1 VTRAQ
6 RTALVGALLV
16 ASVSEA
22 AAPPAEVR
30 QCLTQRLHGQQSA
43 AQKCFT
49 ALTRAASPYLRAE
62 GAWGLADYDT
72 ANAEF
77 RAAVA
82 QSDGSAL
89 YRTRWGELLHER
101 FNNVDAAGLFNEALQ
116 RDPKDAQAMLDL
128 ARVSAD
134 GFDND
139 AVSWAQKAL
148 AVDPQLAAA
157 HELLANLAMEDN
169 QPDLAAKEADQAL
182 ALDPQALDAMAI
194 HAVIEI
200 LADRSNAV
208 GTGGGDQREL
218 VTVIPPQGAVQQF
231 LIGQDG
237 QPAGGDA
244 WWAKIH
250 SINPAYGPGYAIAA
264 NHLILNRRYQDGV
277 AMYRKALAL
286 SPDLWSARSELGIN
300 LMRLGQDEEA
310 RQQLAQCYQN
320 GYRNDATV
328 NSLRLLDTLKD
339 FATFTDA
346 TTILKF
352 NRKESE
358 LLYPYFHDVLTQAID
373 VYQTK
378 YHMKLDGPVQVE
390 VYPDHE
396 DFAVRTLGMPGLGA
410 LGVTFGQV
418 VAMDSP
424 SGRKPGEFHWAST
437 LRHEMSHVFILKAT
451 RHRVPRWFTEGLA
464 VHEETEASPEWGDS
478 ITPDIIVALRK
489 HLLLPVAELDRGF
502 IHPTYENQVLVSY
515 FEGGRIC
522 DYIQAHWG
530 QQKLLDL
537 VQQFAIPRSTPEAIR
552 TVLGMEPEA
561 FDKQFQAWVYQDTA
575 ALVAGFDDWHKQLE
589 ALVAASR
596 AKHYDEV
603 LAHADAVIALYPDYV
618 YDGNAYQQLAE
629 AAQAQGKAPVAISAL
644 ARYVQHRGRD
654 PAALEQLAKLQQE
667 AGDQPAAIA
676 TLQKINL
683 IDPVF
688 DTDSHRHL
696 GDLLMDSRDFGA
708 ARREFG
714 AVLALHPLDKAQA
727 NYDLA
732 RACHAA
738 GDARCAMD
746 AVLAALEIAPD
757 FRPAQKLLLELN
769 GQ

>member
-1 VTRAQ
+1 VTGAPQAVVRSLVPLGI
-6 RTALVGALLV
+6 ALGALSA
-16 ASVSEA
+16 ASVSRA
-22 AAPPAEVR
+22 AEPPAEVR
-30 QCLTQRLHGQQSA
+30 QCLQQRLHGQEA
-43 AQKCFT
+43 GAQKCFMG
-49 ALTRAASPYLRAE
+49 LTRATSPYLRAE
-62 GAWGLADYDT
+62 GAWGLEDYAA
-72 ANAEF
+72 ANNEF

-82 QSDGSAL
+82 QADGTAL

-101 FNNVDAAGLFNEALQ
+101 FNNVDAAALFNEALQ
-116 RDPKDAQAMLDL
+116 RDPKDAQAMLGL

-134 GFDND
+134 GFDNH
-139 AVSWAQKAL
+139 AL
-148 AVDPQLAAA
+148 TWTKMALGVDPNMAPA
-157 HELLANLAMEDN
+157 HELLADLALQDD
-169 QPDLAAKEADQAL
+169 QPDLAIKEADAALASDPQSLDAL
-182 ALDPQALDAMAI
+182 AL

-200 LADRSNAV
+200 LADRSP
-208 GTGGGDQREL
+208 DQ
-218 VTVIPPQGAVQQF
+218 
-231 LIGQDG
+231 
-237 QPAGGDA
+237 
-244 WWAKIH
+244 WWARLH
-250 SINPAYGPGYAIAA
+250 GINPVYGAGYALAA
-264 NHLILNRRYQDGV
+264 QHLILNRRYQDGV
-277 AMYRKALAL
+277 AMYRKALEL
-286 SPDLWSARSELGIN
+286 SPRLWPARSELGIN

-310 RQQLAQCYQN
+310 RQQLTQCYQN

-346 TTILKF
+346 TTILKLH
-352 NRKESE
+352 RKESE
-358 LLYPYFHDVLTQAID
+358 LLYPYFHDVLVQAIEA
-373 VYQTK
+373 YQTK
-378 YHMKLDGPVQVE
+378 YHMTLEGPVQVE

-464 VHEETEASPEWGDS
+464 VHEESEASPEWGDS
-478 ITPDIIVALRK
+478 ITPDIIVALRDHK
-489 HLLLPVAELDRGF
+489 LLPVAELDRGF
-502 IHPTYENQVLVSY
+502 IHPQYDTQVLVSY
-515 FEGGRIC
+515 FQAGRIC

-552 TVLGMEPEA
+552 TVLGMEPTA
-561 FDKQFQAWVYQDTA
+561 FDTQFQAWVYQDTA
-575 ALVAGFDDWHKQLE
+575 SLVSGFDAWHKQLA
-589 ALVAASR
+589 ALVSAAR

-603 LAHADAVIALYPDYV
+603 VANADAVIALYPDYV
-618 YDGNAYQQLAE
+618 FDGNAYQLLAE
-629 AAQAQGKAPVAISAL
+629 AALASGKAPIAMSAL
-644 ARYVQHRGRD
+644 QRYVQHRGRD
-654 PAALEQLAKLQQE
+654 PASLEQLAKLQQE
-667 AGDQPAAIA
+667 AGDKPAAIA

-688 DTDSHRHL
+688 DSDSHRHL
-696 GDLLMDSRDFGA
+696 GDLLMESKDFSG

-714 AVLALHPLDKAQA
+714 AVLAMHPLDKAQSQ
-727 NYDLA
+727 YDLA

-738 GDARCAMD
+738 ADADCAMN
-746 AVLAALEIAPD
+746 AVLAALEVAPD

>member
-1 VTRAQ
+1 VTLAL
-6 RTALVGALLV
+6 RTALPLAALLV
-16 ASVSEA
+16 ASLSQA

-30 QCLTQRLHGQQSA
+30 QCLSQRLHGQQAA
-43 AQKCFT
+43 AQKCFA
-49 ALTRAASPYLRAE
+49 ALTGAATPYLRAE

-72 ANAEF
+72 ANTEF

-82 QSDGSAL
+82 QTDGSAL

-101 FNNVDAAGLFNEALQ
+101 FNDGDAADLFKEALQ
-116 RDPKDAQAMLDL
+116 RDPKDAQAMLGL

-134 GFDND
+134 GFDD
-139 AVSWAQKAL
+139 EAVSWAQKAL

-157 HELLANLAMEDN
+157 HALLANLAMEDN
-169 QPDLAAKEADQAL
+169 QPELAAKEADRAL
-182 ALDPQALDAMAI
+182 ILDAQALDAMAI

-200 LADRSNAV
+200 LADRTA
-208 GTGGGDQREL
+208 DE
-218 VTVIPPQGAVQQF
+218 
-231 LIGQDG
+231 
-237 QPAGGDA
+237 
-244 WWAKIH
+244 WWGRIH
-250 SINPAYGPGYAIAA
+250 GINPSYGPGYAIAA
-264 NHLILNRRYQDGV
+264 YHLVLNRRYQDGV
-277 AMYRKALAL
+277 AMYRKALEL

-310 RQQLAQCYQN
+310 RQQLTQCYQN

-328 NSLRLLDTLKD
+328 NSLRLLDTLKA

-352 NRKESE
+352 SRKESQ
-358 LLYPYFHDVLTQAID
+358 LLYPYFHDVLTQAIEA
-373 VYQTK
+373 YQTK
-378 YHMKLDGPVQVE
+378 YRMKLDGPVQVE

-502 IHPTYENQVLVSY
+502 IHPTYANQVLVSY

-522 DYIQAHWG
+522 DYIQDHWG
-530 QQKLLDL
+530 QQKLLEL

-629 AAQAQGKAPVAISAL
+629 AAQAQGKAPLALSAL
-644 ARYVQHRGRD
+644 SRYVQHRGRD
-654 PAALEQLAKLQQE
+654 PAALEQLAKLQQDG
-667 AGDQPAAIA
+667 GDKPAAIA
-676 TLQKINL
+676 TLEKINL

-696 GDLLMDSRDFGA
+696 GDLLMDTRDFGA
-708 ARREFG
+708 ARREFA
-714 AVLALHPLDKAQA
+714 AVLALHPLDPAQA

-738 GDARCAMD
+738 GDAQCAMD

>member
-1 VTRAQ
+1 VKWRAW
-6 RTALVGALLV
+6 AGLLVGALGV
-16 ASVSEA
+16 APASRAGE
-22 AAPPAEVR
+22 PPIEVR
-30 QCLTQRLHGQQSA
+30 QCLQQRLHGQDAA
-43 AQKCFT
+43 AQKCFA
-49 ALTRAASPYLRAE
+49 ALAGAGSPYLRAE

-72 ANAEF
+72 ANGEF

-82 QSDGSAL
+82 AAGGNAL

-101 FNNVDAAGLFNEALQ
+101 FNNADAVGLFNEALE
-116 RDPKDAQAMLDL
+116 RDPKDAQAMLGL

-134 GFDND
+134 GFDNQ

-148 AVDPQLAAA
+148 AADPKLAAA
-157 HELLANLAMEDN
+157 HELLADLAMQDN
-169 QPDLAAKEADQAL
+169 RPELAAKEADAAL
-182 ALDPQALDAMAI
+182 MLDAQALDAMAI
-194 HAVIEI
+194 HAVIEL
-200 LADRSNAV
+200 LADR
-208 GTGGGDQREL
+208 
-218 VTVIPPQGAVQQF
+218 
-231 LIGQDG
+231 
-237 QPAGGDA
+237 PADE
-244 WWAKIH
+244 WWARIH
-250 SINPAYGPGYAIAA
+250 GINPIYGPGYALAA
-264 NHLILNRRYQDGV
+264 EHLILNRRYQDGV
-277 AMYRKALAL
+277 TLYRKALEL
-286 SPDLWSARSELGIN
+286 SPKLWSARSELGIN

-310 RQQLAQCYQN
+310 REQLTQCYQN

-339 FATFTDA
+339 FATFKDA
-346 TTILKF
+346 TTILKLS
-352 NRKESE
+352 RKESAV
-358 LLYPYFHDVLTQAID
+358 LYPYFHEVLTQAID
-373 VYQTK
+373 AYQTK
-378 YHMKLDGPVQVE
+378 YRMQLEGPVQVE

-478 ITPDIIVALRK
+478 ITPDIIVALRDHK
-489 HLLLPVAELDRGF
+489 LLPVADLDRGF
-502 IHPTYENQVLVSY
+502 IHPEYATQVLVSY
-515 FEGGRIC
+515 FEAGRMC
-522 DYIQAHWG
+522 DYIQTHWG

-537 VQQFAIPRSTPEAIR
+537 VQQFAIPRSTPDAIR
-552 TVLGMEPEA
+552 SVLAMEPAA
-561 FDKQFQAWVYQDTA
+561 FDAQFQGWLYQDTA
-575 ALVAGFDDWHKQLE
+575 SLVAGFDAWHRQLE
-589 ALVAASR
+589 ALVGESR
-596 AKHYDEV
+596 ARNFEAV
-603 LAHADAVIALYPDYV
+603 MAHADAVITLYPDYV
-618 YDGNAYQQLAE
+618 YDGNAYQLLA
-629 AAQAQGKAPVAISAL
+629 AAALAQGKTAVVISAL
-644 ARYVQHRGRD
+644 ERYVEHRGRD
-654 PAALEQLAKLQQE
+654 PAALEQLAKLQQD
-667 AGDQPAAIA
+667 AGDKAAAIA

-688 DTDSHRHL
+688 DTDSHRRL
-696 GDLLMDSRDFGA
+696 GDLLMDGRDFAG

-738 GDARCAMD
+738 GDAQCAMD

-757 FRPAQKLLLELN
+757 FRPAQKLLLELT

>member
-1 VTRAQ
+1 VTPCAW
-6 RTALVGALLV
+6 AGLLLGALLV
-16 ASVSEA
+16 APA
-22 AAPPAEVR
+22 ARAGEPPTEVR
-30 QCLTQRLHGQQSA
+30 QCLQQRLHGQEAA
-43 AQKCFT
+43 AQKCFA
-49 ALTRAASPYLRAE
+49 ALAGAGSPYLRAE

-72 ANAEF
+72 ANGEF

-82 QSDGSAL
+82 AAGGNAL

-101 FNNVDAAGLFNEALQ
+101 FNNADAVGLFNEALE
-116 RDPKDAQAMLDL
+116 RDPKDAQAMLGL

-134 GFDND
+134 GFDNQ

-148 AVDPQLAAA
+148 AADPKLAAA
-157 HELLANLAMEDN
+157 HALLADLAMQDN
-169 QPDLAAKEADQAL
+169 RPELAGKEADAAL
-182 ALDPQALDAMAI
+182 MLDAQSLDAMAI
-194 HAVIEI
+194 HAVIEL
-200 LADRSNAV
+200 LADR
-208 GTGGGDQREL
+208 
-218 VTVIPPQGAVQQF
+218 
-231 LIGQDG
+231 
-237 QPAGGDA
+237 PAEE
-244 WWAKIH
+244 WWARIH
-250 SINPAYGPGYAIAA
+250 SINPVYGPGYALAA
-264 NHLILNRRYQDGV
+264 EHLILNRRYQDGV
-277 AMYRKALAL
+277 ALYRKALEL
-286 SPDLWSARSELGIN
+286 SPKLWSARSELGIN

-310 RQQLAQCYQN
+310 REQLTQCYQN

-339 FATFTDA
+339 FATFKDA
-346 TTILKF
+346 TTILKLSG
-352 NRKESE
+352 KESAV
-358 LLYPYFHDVLTQAID
+358 LYPYFHDVLTAAID
-373 VYQTK
+373 AYQTK
-378 YHMKLDGPVQVE
+378 YRMTLDGPVQVE

-478 ITPDIIVALRK
+478 ITPDIIVALRDHK
-489 HLLLPVAELDRGF
+489 LLPVADLDRGF
-502 IHPTYENQVLVSY
+502 IHPEYESQVLVSY
-515 FEGGRIC
+515 FEAGRIC
-522 DYIQAHWG
+522 DYIQAHGG

-537 VQQFAIPRSTPEAIR
+537 VQQFAIPRSTPDAIR
-552 TVLGMEPEA
+552 SVLGMEPAA
-561 FDKQFQAWVYQDTA
+561 FDAQFQGWLYQDTA
-575 ALVAGFDDWHKQLE
+575 ALVAGFDAWHKQLE
-589 ALVAASR
+589 ALVGESR
-596 AKHYDEV
+596 ARNFEAV
-603 LAHADAVIALYPDYV
+603 MAHADAVITLYPDYV
-618 YDGNAYQQLAE
+618 YDGNAYQLLA
-629 AAQAQGKAPVAISAL
+629 AAALAQGKTPVVISAL
-644 ARYVQHRGRD
+644 QRYVEHRGRD
-654 PAALEQLAKLQQE
+654 PAALEQLAKLQQD
-667 AGDQPAAIA
+667 AGDKAAAIA

-696 GDLLMDSRDFGA
+696 GDLLMDSKDFPG

-738 GDARCAMD
+738 GDAQCAMD

-757 FRPAQKLLLELN
+757 FRPAQKLLLELT

>member
-1 VTRAQ
+1 VKRRAW
-6 RTALVGALLV
+6 AGLMLGALTV
-16 ASVSEA
+16 APASRAGE
-22 AAPPAEVR
+22 PPAEVR
-30 QCLTQRLHGQQSA
+30 QCLQQRLHGQEPA
-43 AQKCFT
+43 AQKCFA
-49 ALTRAASPYLRAE
+49 ALAGASSPYLRAE

-72 ANAEF
+72 ANTEF

-82 QSDGSAL
+82 AAGGNAL

-101 FNNVDAAGLFNEALQ
+101 FNNVDAVGLFNEALE
-116 RDPKDAQAMLDL
+116 RDPKDAQAMLGL

-134 GFDND
+134 GFDNE

-148 AVDPQLAAA
+148 AADPKLAAA
-157 HELLANLAMEDN
+157 HELLADLALQDN
-169 QPDLAAKEADQAL
+169 RAELAAKEADTAL
-182 ALDPQALDAMAI
+182 MLDAQSLDAMAI
-194 HAVIEI
+194 HAVIEL
-200 LADRSNAV
+200 LADR
-208 GTGGGDQREL
+208 
-218 VTVIPPQGAVQQF
+218 
-231 LIGQDG
+231 
-237 QPAGGDA
+237 PADE
-244 WWAKIH
+244 WWARIH
-250 SINPAYGPGYAIAA
+250 SINPSYGPGYALAA
-264 NHLILNRRYQDGV
+264 EHLILNRRYQDGV
-277 AMYRKALAL
+277 ALYRKALEL
-286 SPDLWSARSELGIN
+286 SPQLWSARSDLGIN

-310 RQQLAQCYQN
+310 REQLTQCYQN

-339 FATFTDA
+339 FATFKDA
-346 TTILKF
+346 TTILKLS
-352 NRKESE
+352 RKESE
-358 LLYPYFHDVLTQAID
+358 VLYPYFHEVLTQAIAA
-373 VYQTK
+373 YQTK
-378 YHMKLDGPVQVE
+378 YRMMLDGPVQVE

-478 ITPDIIVALRK
+478 ITPDIIVALRDHK
-489 HLLLPVAELDRGF
+489 LLPVADLDRGF
-502 IHPTYENQVLVSY
+502 IHPEYATQVLVSY
-515 FEGGRIC
+515 FEAGRMC

-537 VQQFAIPRSTPEAIR
+537 VQQFAIPRSTPDAIR
-552 TVLGMEPEA
+552 SVLGMEPAA
-561 FDKQFQAWVYQDTA
+561 FDAQFQGWLYQDTA
-575 ALVAGFDDWHKQLE
+575 SLVAGFDAWHKQLE
-589 ALVAASR
+589 ALVSDSR
-596 AKHYDEV
+596 ARNFDAV
-603 LAHADAVIALYPDYV
+603 MTHADAVITLYPDYV
-618 YDGNAYQQLAE
+618 YDGNAYQLLA
-629 AAQAQGKAPVAISAL
+629 AAALAQGQASVAGSAL
-644 ARYVQHRGRD
+644 KRYVEHRGRD
-654 PAALEQLAKLQQE
+654 PAALEQLAKLQQD
-667 AGDQPAAIA
+667 AGDKAAAIA

-696 GDLLMDSRDFGA
+696 GELLMDTKDFAA

-732 RACHAA
+732 RACHGA
-738 GDARCAMD
+738 GDAQCAMD

-757 FRPAQKLLLELN
+757 FRPAQKLLLELT

>member
-1 VTRAQ
+1 VSGAARASAW
-6 RTALVGALLV
+6 RRSLLPGLMFS
-16 ASVSEA
+16 ACA
-22 AAPPAEVR
+22 AASWSQAAVPPAEVR
-30 QCLTQRLHGQQSA
+30 QCLALRLHGQEQA
-43 AQKCFT
+43 AQKCFIG
-49 ALTRAASPYLRAE
+49 LTHANAPYLRAE
-62 GAWGLADYDT
+62 GAWGAADYDA
-72 ANAEF
+72 ANNEF

-82 QSDGSAL
+82 QAAGNAL

-101 FNNVDAAGLFNEALQ
+101 FNNADAVGLFNEALQ
-116 RDPKDAQAMLDL
+116 RDPKDAQAMLGL

-134 GFDND
+134 GFDD
-139 AVSWAQKAL
+139 QAVSWANKAL
-148 AVDPQLAAA
+148 AVDPQLAPA
-157 HELLANLAMEDN
+157 HELLADLALEDN
-169 QPDLAAKEADQAL
+169 QPALAVKEADAALGLDPQSLDAL
-182 ALDPQALDAMAI
+182 AL
-194 HAVIEI
+194 HAVIEM
-200 LADRSNAV
+200 LADRAP
-208 GTGGGDQREL
+208 DE
-218 VTVIPPQGAVQQF
+218 
-231 LIGQDG
+231 
-237 QPAGGDA
+237 
-244 WWAKIH
+244 WWARLH
-250 SINPAYGPGYAIAA
+250 SINPVYGPGFAIAA
-264 NHLILNRRYQDGV
+264 RHLILNRRYQDGV
-277 AMYRKALAL
+277 AQYRKALDV
-286 SPDLWSARSELGIN
+286 SPQLWSARSELGIN
-300 LMRLGQDEEA
+300 LMRLGEADEA
-310 RQQLAQCYQN
+310 REQLTQCYQN

-352 NRKESE
+352 SRKESD
-358 LLYPYFHDVLTQAID
+358 LLYPYFHEVLAQAIAD
-373 VYQTK
+373 YQTK
-378 YHMKLDGPVQVE
+378 YRMTLDGPVQVE

-478 ITPDIIVALRK
+478 ITPDIIVALRNRF
-489 HLLLPVAELDRGF
+489 LLPVAELDRGF
-502 IHPTYENQVLVSY
+502 IHPTFETQVLVSY
-515 FEGGRIC
+515 FQAGKIC

-537 VQQFAIPRSTPEAIR
+537 VQQFAIPRSTPDAIR

-575 ALVAGFDDWHKQLE
+575 ALVAGFDGWHKQLE
-589 ALVAASR
+589 ALVTAAR
-596 AKHYDEV
+596 AGHHDEV
-603 LAHADAVIALYPDYV
+603 LANADAVIALYPDYV
-618 YDGNAYQQLAE
+618 FDGNAYQLLAE
-629 AAQAQGKAPVAISAL
+629 AAQAQGKPAIAIKAL
-644 ARYVQHRGRD
+644 TRYVQHRGRE
-654 PAALEQLAKLQQE
+654 PAALEQLAKLQQD
-667 AGDQPAAIA
+667 AGDKPAAIA

-688 DTDSHRHL
+688 DAGSHRHL
-696 GDLLMDSRDFGA
+696 GDLLMETKDFAA
-708 ARREFG
+708 ARREFA

-738 GDARCAMD
+738 GDADCAMN
-746 AVLAALEIAPD
+746 AVLAALEVAPD
-757 FRPAQKLLLELN
+757 FRPAQKLLLELT

>member
-1 VTRAQ
+1 VTRAR
-6 RTALVGALLV
+6 RTAMWVGALLV
-16 ASVSEA
+16 ASVSEG

-30 QCLTQRLHGQQSA
+30 QCLSQRLHGQQAA

-49 ALTRAASPYLRAE
+49 TLSRATSPYLRAE
-62 GAWGLADYDT
+62 GAWGLADYDA
-72 ANAEF
+72 ANTEF

-82 QSDGSAL
+82 QTDGSAL

-101 FNNVDAAGLFNEALQ
+101 FNNVDAAGLFNEALK
-116 RDPKDAQAMLDL
+116 RDPKDAQAMLGL

-157 HELLANLAMEDN
+157 HALLANLAMEDN
-169 QPDLAAKEADQAL
+169 QPELAAKEADQAL
-182 ALDPQALDAMAI
+182 ALDGQALDAMAI

-200 LADRSNAV
+200 LADRSA
-208 GTGGGDQREL
+208 DE
-218 VTVIPPQGAVQQF
+218 
-231 LIGQDG
+231 
-237 QPAGGDA
+237 
-244 WWAKIH
+244 WWGKIH
-250 SINPAYGPGYAIAA
+250 SVNPSYGPGYAIAA
-264 NHLILNRRYQDGV
+264 NHLVLNRRYQDGV
-277 AMYRKALAL
+277 AMYRKALEL

-310 RQQLAQCYQN
+310 RAQLTQCYQN
-320 GYRNDATV
+320 GFRNDATV

-339 FATFTDA
+339 FATFTDD

-352 NRKESE
+352 SHRESE
-358 LLYPYFHDVLTQAID
+358 LLYPYFHDVLTQAIEA
-373 VYQTK
+373 YQTK
-378 YHMKLDGPVQVE
+378 YHMKLEGPVQVE

-396 DFAVRTLGMPGLGA
+396 DFAVRTLGMPG
-410 LGVTFGQV
+410 
-418 VAMDSP
+418 P

-522 DYIQAHWG
+522 DYIQNHWG

-596 AKHYDEV
+596 AKHYEEV

-629 AAQAQGKAPVAISAL
+629 AAQAQGKASIVIGAL
-644 ARYVQHRGRD
+644 SRYVQHRGRE
-654 PAALEQLAKLQQE
+654 PAALEQLAKLQQD
-667 AGDQPAAIA
+667 AGDKPAAIA

-738 GDARCAMD
+738 GDVKCAMD